1 VVEQELGCFMPQNGQ
16 ATAAKPTVARPV
28 SRTAARLARDT
39 AGNTLAIMA
48 AAMIPVTA
56 LAGSAIDTARMYVV
70 KVRLQQACDAGVLAG
85 RKFMESSN
93 NTALDTKASD
103 QAKAFFKNNF
113 ATGWMQTS
121 AVNFVP
127 RKTADQQ
134 VAGTATATV
143 PMTIMK
149 IFAAPDVPLNV
160 TCEAR
165 YDVADTDIVFVLDTT
180 GSMACAPDDD
190 DGECNS
196 YSGSAAKVR
205 YTRPSDGNPDQ
216 VPGYAGSTAFYVTE
230 KTDSRIAA
238 LRTAVKNF
246 YKTMA
251 DNVDPSTRVR
261 YGFVT
266 YTSSV
271 NAGGAIIKMSP
282 AFIQGGAGSGTNLA
296 TFQSREVTG
305 EYTIGTPDYANTS
318 PAQTRDWCNAQATVR
333 TPAAA
338 KTFSS
343 TTGTASSVGY
353 EWRTPSGTSTARC
366 QKVTKTLGP
375 QWTHR
380 PLEWDVSGYIAGNE
394 VTNPTKIIPAKSRWV
409 GCVEERRTT
418 AGLMTFD
425 QTALPPDLDPTLVP
439 MDNDT
444 RWRPWWPDVTYGR
457 NSLSGPASSVVNGDN
472 ESTSRWYGTDERQTL
487 GNVACGKPIRRV
499 RTMTADEVRN
509 YVDATDFRAIGGT
522 YHDVGMIWG
531 TRLLAPNGIFAAD
544 LTASDGRQ
552 PPKRV
557 IVFLTDGDM
566 APSVN
571 AFSMY
576 GAEPIAQRV
585 TGGDIARQ
593 KAYHNARFLAEC
605 AVAKRLNIDV
615 WTVAIG
621 LDTTTELQTC
631 ASTTAQA
638 LDTTSGDGLS
648 THFEKIAKQIA
659 MLRVSK

>member
-1 VVEQELGCFMPQNGQ
+1 VEQQLGCIMPVNG
-16 ATAAKPTVARPV
+16 PER
-28 SRTAARLARDT
+28 RTAARLVRDT

-48 AAMIPVTA
+48 ASMIPVTA

-93 NTALDTKASD
+93 NATLDAKASD
-103 QAKAFFKNNF
+103 QAGKFFTNNF
-113 ATGWMQTS
+113 ASGWMQTT
-121 AVNFVP
+121 AVSFTP
-127 RKTADQQ
+127 TKTTDQQ

-149 IFAAPDVPLNV
+149 MFAAPAVKLNV
-160 TCEAR
+160 ACEAR

-190 DGECNS
+190 DSECSS
-196 YSGSAAKVR
+196 YSNSATKVR

-216 VPGYAGSTAFYVTE
+216 VPGYPGSVAYYTTE
-230 KTDSRIAA
+230 KSDSRIAA

-251 DNVDPSTRVR
+251 DNIDPSTRVR

-282 AFIQGGAGSGTNLA
+282 SYILGGAGSGTNLA
-296 TFQSREVTG
+296 TFQSRELTG
-305 EYTIGTPDYANTS
+305 EYTISTDYVDTS
-318 PAQTRDWCNAQATVR
+318 PAQNRDWCNSQGTVR
-333 TPAAA
+333 TPSTA
-338 KTFSS
+338 KTFDPAS
-343 TTGTASSVGY
+343 GTASSVGY
-353 EWRTPSGTSTARC
+353 EWRTPRNSSTARC
-366 QKVTKTLGP
+366 SKATKTLGP

-380 PLEWDVSGYIAGNE
+380 ALDWDVSGYIAGGE
-394 VTNPTKIIPAKSRWV
+394 VNNPTEVVTAKSRWV
-409 GCVEERRTT
+409 GCVEERRTD
-418 AGLMTFD
+418 AGVMTFD
-425 QTALPPDLDPTLVP
+425 QAALPPDLNPSLVP
-439 MDNDT
+439 NNSDT

-457 NSLSGPASSVVNGDN
+457 NSLTSPATSVVNGDN
-472 ESTSRWYGTDERQTL
+472 ESTSRWYGSDDRQIA

-499 RTMTADEVRN
+499 RTMTADDVKK
-509 YVDATDFRAIGGT
+509 YVEAPDFRAMGGT
-522 YHDVGMIWG
+522 FHDVGMIWG
-531 TRLLAPNGIFAAD
+531 TRLLAPSGIFAND

-552 PPKRV
+552 APKRV

-566 APSVN
+566 APTVN
-571 AFSMY
+571 ALSMY
-576 GAEPIAQRV
+576 GAEPLAQRV
-585 TGGDIARQ
+585 TGGDLSRQ

-605 AVAKRLNIDV
+605 AAAKRLNIDV

-631 ASTTAQA
+631 ATTTSQA

-648 THFEKIAKQIA
+648 AHFEKIAKQIA
-659 MLRVSK
+659 LLRVSK